1 MYISFSRRKAVHGMV
16 DPAQESGPGVDE
28 QPCLPRNIPV
38 SLGPTVSAGINR
50 GKGLIIITAAKVE
63 CRR

>member
-28 QPCLPRNIPV
+28 QPCLPRN
-38 SLGPTVSAGINR
+38 NR
-50 GKGLIIITAAKVE
+50 GKGLINLIITAAKVE
-63 CRR
+63 